1 MREDLLLLYKET
13 LEREDKITMAHS
25 IEMREPYLDTD
36 VIRVALAMD
45 IKLNVRDVNDGF
57 GKHVHRKAA
66 VKLGIPYEIAYRVKE
81 AAQHGSGIHDVIKS
95 IANENGYN
103 ESSVPDHYLKI
114 ISRRERIGSFKDM
127 DTNMET
133 IIFGYLSHMFR
144 CTLIALQINNFFIVA
159 NKNNNHQY
167 YSAT

>member
-103 ESSVPDHYLKI
+103 ESSVPEHYLKI
-114 ISRRERIGSFKDM
+114 ISRRERIGSSQRY
-127 DTNMET
+127 
-133 IIFGYLSHMFR
+133 GYKYG
-144 CTLIALQINNFFIVA
+144 NNNLWVLEPHVQMYLDSVA
-159 NKNNNHQY
+159 NQ
-167 YSAT
+167 

>member
-1 MREDLLLLYKET
+1 M
-13 LEREDKITMAHS
+13 
-25 IEMREPYLDTD
+25 
-36 VIRVALAMD
+36 V
-45 IKLNVRDVNDGF
+45 F
-57 GKHVHRKAA
+57 
-66 VKLGIPYEIAYRVKE
+66 PYEIAYRVKE

-114 ISRRERIGSFKDM
+114 ISRRERIGIALKDM

-133 IIFGYLSHMFR
+133 IIFGYLEPHVQIY
-144 CTLIALQINNFFIVA
+144 LIALQINNFFIVA